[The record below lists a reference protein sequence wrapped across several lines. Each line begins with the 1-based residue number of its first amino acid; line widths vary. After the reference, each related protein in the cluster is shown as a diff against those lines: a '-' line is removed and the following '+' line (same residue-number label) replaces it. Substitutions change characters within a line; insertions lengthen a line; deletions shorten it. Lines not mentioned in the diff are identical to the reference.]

1 MPGAPFWAV
10 LFFIMLLLLGLDS
23 QFAAMEGIITVIRD
37 INSIKKMRKELLVGM
52 YINFSTMLQYRTRPQ
67 ATPTLHATLKT
78 WEWPGDEARKF
89 YSCVLHF

>member
-37 INSIKKMRKELLVGM
+37 ISIVKKIRKELLVGM
-52 YINFSTMLQYRTRPQ
+52 WGVLFLAVSTCDGEGGREGERERDKAPL
-67 ATPTLHATLKT
+67 AT
-78 WEWPGDEARKF
+78 
-89 YSCVLHF
+89 

>member
-37 INSIKKMRKELLVGM
+37 IPVCKKLRKELLIGKLV
-52 YINFSTMLQYRTRPQ
+52 STLVWQT
-67 ATPTLHATLKT
+67 
-78 WEWPGDEARKF
+78 
-89 YSCVLHF
+89 